1 MLTLKNNVV
10 FKAVYGREEKECKEA
25 LIAVLN
31 LILEREEDS
40 ITSIEYRNPFNLRE
54 RPSQKESI
62 LDIKAETSG
71 GELLDLEIHLFY
83 DGDFIPRNLYYHGGL
98 LKETL
103 ESGENYDRI
112 KKTIS
117 IYIVNFTLFENTDRF
132 HCRFQFKEQDEN
144 FPLTDMTQMH
154 YLELPKVNPGRK
166 KAVSELTEL
175 ERYLEYLRYAGE
187 PGEEGYM
194 EELKAQGGK
203 ENAMTDNIMRKV
215 TEDDILREEAI
226 AREKF
231 QLVQRQRAQQL
242 RRAEERAAEAEAKAE
257 RQIAHAKEE
266 LAKMQ
271 GTVATLAQELEKL
284 GVPAEQIEEIIRRS
298 AQQPKTER

>member
-1 MLTLKNNVV
+1 MLTLKNDVV
-10 FKAVYGREEKECKEA
+10 FKAVYGREERECKEA

-132 HCRFQFKEQDEN
+132 HCRFQFKERDEN

-194 EELKAQGGK
+194 EELQAQGGK
-203 ENAMTDNIMRKV
+203 EIAMTDNIMRKV

-242 RRAEERAAEAEAKAE
+242 RRAEERAAEAEAEAE